1 MRVISIVGR
10 FLEHSRIFF
19 FQNGGEEEYFIG
31 SADCMKRNLES
42 RVEVVTP
49 VQKPELQAVLRQIL
63 TVQLTNQRSVWEM
76 QADGQYIQLQSK
88 DKQLG
93 AQETLIKLANNRFD
107 EEKTSQSHKKAK
119 KKHGANRNT
128 D

>member
-1 MRVISIVGR
+1 VRVISIVGR
-10 FLEHSRIFF
+10 FLEHSRIFY

-49 VQKPELQAVLRQIL
+49 VQKPEIQAVLRQIL
-63 TVQLTNQRSVWEM
+63 NVQLTNQRSIWEM
-76 QADGQYIQLQSK
+76 QADGQYIQLRPK

-93 AQETLIKLANNRFD
+93 VQETLIKFANNRFD
-107 EEKTSQSHKKAK
+107 EVKTSKSHKKAK
-119 KKHGANRNT
+119 KMPGSNRNT